1 MPEEGIK
8 HDVTNRV
15 LTIITTNAAMTMTLI
30 YVSQGFILS
39 LSGDK
44 LTSFLGTS

>member
-15 LTIITTNAAMTMTLI
+15 LTIITASTAMTMTLI
-30 YVSQGFILS
+30 YVSQGFIIN
-39 LSGDK
+39 
-44 LTSFLGTS
+44 